1 MTFRLQTRGI
11 RKSFGGVEV
20 LHGVDLDAPAGSVLA
35 LLGENGAGKSTLV
48 KILAGDHQPDA
59 GEILVDG
66 TSYPFLDPIT
76 ARRLGIGMIFQ
87 ELTDAPALTVAENI
101 SLGQWPRRRGVVQWR
116 EIRQRATSILDEL
129 GVEVDIDAP
138 VSSLRIGERQVVEI
152 ARALVRETRC
162 LILDEPTAALSHQ
175 EATQLFNFVRRLRE
189 RGVALIYITH
199 RLDEVAEIADRVQ
212 ILRDGNPVLTGV
224 VADLP
229 RRDIVS
235 AMVGRPVEEV
245 HRPEA
250 PVAQEVGP
258 AALRFRDA
266 GSGDA
271 FHGLD
276 LEVHTGE
283 VVALYGKIGSGT
295 GEVAEAAFGLR
306 PLTSGALELDG
317 EATTFSGPHRAI
329 SAGMGLL
336 PADRQRQGAFM
347 VRPVAENLSAPSW
360 PRLARFG
367 QFISAH
373 REAAAYRRWHDELG
387 IRSRNE
393 PGQPFAT
400 LSGGNQQKVLLG
412 RWLECRSRVLLL
424 IEPTRGV
431 DVGAR
436 QEIYRSVRQL
446 AKGGVAVLV
455 ATSDHEEVVQL
466 ADRAVVMSRGTIV
479 DTFADEAVTSERLAT
494 AAGR

>member
-1 MTFRLQTRGI
+1 VSFRLQTRGI

-48 KILAGDHQPDA
+48 KILAGGQPPDA

-66 TSYPFLDPIT
+66 TAYSSLDPVS
-76 ARRLGIGMIFQ
+76 ARGLGITMIFQ
-87 ELTDAPALTVAENI
+87 ELTDAPTLTVAENI
-101 SLGQWPRRRGVVQWR
+101 SLGQWPRRRGIVQWGELR
-116 EIRQRATSILDEL
+116 RRAARILDEL
-129 GVEVDIDAP
+129 EVELDLDAP
-138 VSSLRIGERQVVEI
+138 VSTLRIGERQVVEI
-152 ARALVRETRC
+152 ARALSGETRC

-175 EATQLFNFVRRLRE
+175 EATQLFTFVRQLRE

-199 RLDEVAEIADRVQ
+199 RLDEVGLIADRVQ
-212 ILRDGNPVLTGV
+212 ILRDGDEVLTGE
-224 VADLP
+224 VAKLD
-229 RRDIVS
+229 RRELVS
-235 AMVGRPVEEV
+235 AMVGRTVDDLR
-245 HRPEA
+245 RPDA
-250 PVAQEVGP
+250 PALRLSGP
-258 AALRFRDA
+258 PALRFRHA
-266 GSGDA
+266 SSGDA
-271 FHGLD
+271 FADLD
-276 LEVHTGE
+276 LEVDAGE

-306 PLTSGALELDG
+306 PLSGGTMELDG
-317 EATTFSGPHRAI
+317 EAVTLSSPTKAI
-329 SAGMGLL
+329 DAGVGLL

-367 QFISAH
+367 QLITGR
-373 REAAAYRRWHDELG
+373 REAAAYRRWHDELH
-387 IRSRNE
+387 IRSRDE
-393 PGQPFAT
+393 PGQVFAT

-436 QEIYRSVRQL
+436 QEIYRSVRSL
-446 AKGGVAVLV
+446 AAGGVAVLV

-466 ADRAVVMSRGTIV
+466 ADRVAVMSRGAILETLEG
-479 DTFADEAVTSERLAT
+479 DDVTSERLAAT
-494 AAGR
+494 AGR